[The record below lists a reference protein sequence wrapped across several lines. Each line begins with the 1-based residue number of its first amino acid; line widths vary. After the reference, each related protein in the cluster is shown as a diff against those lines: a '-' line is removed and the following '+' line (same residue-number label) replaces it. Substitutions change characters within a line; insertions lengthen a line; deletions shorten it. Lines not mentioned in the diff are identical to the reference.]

1 MVWTRL
7 HISQQVN
14 QKSRGY
20 VSYVPAIDL
29 ILWYIY
35 QCRAQVL
42 FFTKEIWSFTC
53 QRDLSIQETKGRKW
67 HLVFYS
73 IRSFHN
79 LNHFLC
85 LEKNATHCTSVST
98 PRRCWYRAIHNI
110 PSWDTKH
117 LIMLAKLELE
127 NEQQLGWNTLFG
139 SKRDF
144 RFRWLTSQ
152 YKYFSSIK
160 EYDWFNFQ
168 FSISTLGFCLC
179 GSWNFKSVL

>member
-127 NEQQLGWNTLFG
+127 NEQQLGWNILFLGLNVILDSDDLQVNTNISHPSKNMIG
-139 SKRDF
+139 SIF
-144 RFRWLTSQ
+144 NLVSQ
-152 YKYFSSIK
+152 
-160 EYDWFNFQ
+160 
-168 FSISTLGFCLC
+168 L
-179 GSWNFKSVL
+179 